1 MKIWQRIWTALLAI
15 LMLATFTA
23 CAADGNALRAG
34 DDTKFMQGERIR
46 QADLDCLIVR
56 LAEVDE
62 AGKPLEIAPEDVLPV
77 LAVMRAELLEAEEQG
92 LALSWADSRQ
102 WAEEYYAG
110 LPDSSQKAEDGQSI
124 WDWTQDY
131 LERTHMTEEDYLDYL
146 AFNSQVI
153 NAEID
158 LRDNFMAD
166 FPEEEHLKEE
176 TYKAYN
182 EYIKGL
188 VEKYHDELVEDD
200 LLSLLYKVMES
211 L

>member
-1 MKIWQRIWTALLAI
+1 M
-15 LMLATFTA
+15 
-23 CAADGNALRAG
+23 
-34 DDTKFMQGERIR
+34 
-46 QADLDCLIVR
+46 
-56 LAEVDE
+56 
-62 AGKPLEIAPEDVLPV
+62 
-77 LAVMRAELLEAEEQG
+77 
-92 LALSWADSRQ
+92 
-102 WAEEYYAG
+102 
-110 LPDSSQKAEDGQSI
+110 PDSSQKAEDGQSI

-166 FPEEEHLKEE
+166 FPEEEHHKEE